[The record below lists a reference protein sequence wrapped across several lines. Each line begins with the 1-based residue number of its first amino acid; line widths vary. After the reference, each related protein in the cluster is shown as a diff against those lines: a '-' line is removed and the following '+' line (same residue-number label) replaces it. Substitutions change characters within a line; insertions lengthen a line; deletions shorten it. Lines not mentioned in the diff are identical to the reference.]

1 MDLLLATS
9 VCTKKTGPCQ
19 LDKSYLKSF
28 VLFRAFTVFLP
39 DEVLWFALEL
49 IELSF
54 AEIPAGLKYLLMQK
68 VGPGSLMLRPVQFGS
83 VSSS

>member
-1 MDLLLATS
+1 MNRLLATS

-19 LDKSYLKSF
+19 FDENYLKSF
-28 VLFRAFTVFLP
+28 VLFRAFAVFLP
-39 DEVLWFALEL
+39 DEILWFTLEL

-54 AEIPAGLKYLLMQK
+54 SEIPAGLKYLLVQK